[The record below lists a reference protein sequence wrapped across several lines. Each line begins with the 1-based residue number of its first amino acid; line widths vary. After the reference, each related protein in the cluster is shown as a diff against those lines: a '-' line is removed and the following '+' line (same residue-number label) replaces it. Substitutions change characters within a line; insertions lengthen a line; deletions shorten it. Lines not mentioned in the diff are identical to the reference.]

1 MLPLGLAAAIVPY
14 STILFLLVWL
24 YAVGRNRE
32 FSVENEQLLY
42 KLFGDANLTY
52 ACREDAEKRGHKI
65 F

>member
-14 STILFLLVWL
+14 SIILSLLVWL

-32 FSVENEQLLY
+32 FGVENEQLLY

-52 ACREDAEKRGHKI
+52 ACREDAEKQGHKI